1 MPVGTPEMVADVFED
16 WINIADVDGFNVAYV
31 SNPGS
36 YEDVVDLL
44 VPELQRRGLM
54 QTEYS
59 VTGGTLREN
68 LLRQPGQAHLRED
81 HYGSGFSW
89 ERNHDVSGKDIS
101 KPSTAAPAKIRPEE
115 NPITKTE
122 ITSSVQQQLEAL
134 TKTLV
139 EFTSKQEEVN
149 STFSAQLEK
158 LTPKTNGV
166 H

>member
-1 MPVGTPEMVADVFED
+1 MPVGTPEMVADVFEN

-54 QTEYS
+54 QTEYA

-68 LLRQPGQAHLRED
+68 LLRQRGQAHLRDD

-89 ERNHDVSGKDIS
+89 E
-101 KPSTAAPAKIRPEE
+101 
-115 NPITKTE
+115 
-122 ITSSVQQQLEAL
+122 
-134 TKTLV
+134 
-139 EFTSKQEEVN
+139 
-149 STFSAQLEK
+149 
-158 LTPKTNGV
+158 
-166 H
+166 

>member
-36 YEDVVDLL
+36 YEDVVELL

-54 QTEYS
+54 QTEYA
-59 VTGGTLREN
+59 VPGGTLREN
-68 LLRQPGQAHLRED
+68 LLRQPGQAHLRSD

-89 ERNHDVSGKDIS
+89 ERNHDENGKEIVRDTPVRSGKES
-101 KPSTAAPAKIRPEE
+101 KKVADKEE
-115 NPITKTE
+115 KD
-122 ITSSVQQQLEAL
+122 SVQDQMVVL
-134 TKTLV
+134 TKTLSA
-139 EFTSKQEEVN
+139 FMAKQEEVN
-149 STFSAQLEK
+149 AKVSANLEK
-158 LTPKTNGV
+158 LAPKTNGF